1 MKKIQFHF
9 LKKTCLIAGKEVN
22 SSENMFVYTKNPL
35 SIQSRQP
42 LMTNVFILNMNSVL
56 WFFTSEPA

>member
-22 SSENMFVYTKNPL
+22 SSENTFVYPKNQL
-35 SIQSRQP
+35 NILSRQP
-42 LMTNVFILNMNSVL
+42 PITHVFILNMNSVL
-56 WFFTSEPA
+56 WFFTSESA

>member
-35 SIQSRQP
+35 NIQSRQP
-42 LMTNVFILNMNSVL
+42 LITNVFILNMNSVL
-56 WFFTSEPA
+56 